1 MNIFKKMFGN
11 NPKENIDNSEFIK
24 YNKEEYKTF
33 TDLFELNAGISFDK
47 QVIFGELIGEKPWN
61 LDMNTGKISFEN
73 LEFPIQIIG
82 SLSFN
87 DNSWL
92 WGWANIQSGIPEN
105 LLIQSNKL
113 KAIGEQ
119 KGISELIDSSFIV
132 DNGFEHKIGML
143 ACGLFNSKSYYC
155 ANYGQGTL
163 VVTIDDE
170 KIPNIDKEKIE
181 NILFNFPK
189 LISGIELNHR
199 KTFKNY
205 LIDYGFELKISETK
219 IEGLKEGKVIVAE
232 FDELDRLKSLNGNIE
247 K

>member
-1 MNIFKKMFGN
+1 MNFLKRILGN
-11 NPKENIDNSEFIK
+11 KPKDNAEFRK
-24 YNKEEYKTF
+24 YSKDDYKTF
-33 TDLFELNAGISFDK
+33 SDLLELNAGTSFDK

-92 WGWANIQSGIPEN
+92 WGWANVQSELPDN

-113 KAIGEQ
+113 REIGEQ
-119 KGISELIDSSFIV
+119 KGISELTDSSFIV

-143 ACGLFNSKSYYC
+143 ACGIFNSKSYYC

-170 KIPNIDKEKIE
+170 EIPSIDKNKIE
-181 NILFNFPK
+181 TILLNFPQ
-189 LISGIELNHR
+189 LIGGIELNH
-199 KTFKNY
+199 KNTFRNY
-205 LIDYGFELKISETK
+205 LIDYDFALKISENK
-219 IEGLKEGKVIVAE
+219 IEGQKNNKMIVAE
-232 FDELDRLKSLNGNIE
+232 FDELNRMTSLSNT
-247 K
+247 